1 LAQRLIEMM
10 CPLRVCTVC
19 GEPSRRIVGQA
30 EYQRSANTN
39 TRGNGR
45 GVTDTDVYAMQSRG
59 ERGQGFTSDGG
70 VTRVAPT
77 LGWTDC
83 GHNQWRTGMVLDPF
97 SGSGTTLAV
106 AQGCGRDATGI
117 ELYPHNADL
126 IADRCGMFLE
136 IDGGDD
142 AAA

>member
-1 LAQRLIEMM
+1 
-10 CPLRVCTVC
+10 
-19 GEPSRRIVGQA
+19 
-30 EYQRSANTN
+30 
-39 TRGNGR
+39 
-45 GVTDTDVYAMQSRG
+45 
-59 ERGQGFTSDGG
+59 
-70 VTRVAPT
+70 
-77 LGWTDC
+77 
-83 GHNQWRTGMVLDPF
+83 MVLDPF